1 MKTSPL
7 TLNLHNSKLRLHFSS
22 NPLILYPLL
31 ALLVLLSSKPFSS
44 LLAPSLSTSLKNL
57 WNDCVTLF
65 SLMTNAYIVATQLGL
80 TLLMS

>member
-1 MKTSPL
+1 MKSNPL
-7 TLNLHNSKLRLHFSS
+7 TLILHKSKLMLHFTS
-22 NPLILYPLL
+22 NPLIIYPHF
-31 ALLVLLSSKPFSS
+31 AFLVLLSSKPFSS

-65 SLMTNAYIVATQLGL
+65 SLMTNAYIVSTQLGL